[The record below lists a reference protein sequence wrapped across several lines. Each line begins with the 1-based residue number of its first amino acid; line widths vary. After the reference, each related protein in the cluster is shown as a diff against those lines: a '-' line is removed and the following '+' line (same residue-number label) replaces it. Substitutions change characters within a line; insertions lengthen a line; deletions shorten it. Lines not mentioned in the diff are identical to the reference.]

1 MTPITLKGIA
11 SADLARQ
18 VATAL
23 KPLADGRKVVEI
35 VIRKPRTQ
43 RSLDQNAYWWAV
55 PVKILAEFCGYTEN
69 QMHYAL
75 LGECFGYEPGPH
87 GVPVPVKPSSADL
100 SVEEFT
106 HLIDWAQQ
114 WAASELGVDVPGPD
128 EARAAA

>member
-43 RSLDQNAYWWAV
+43 RSLDQNAYWHAV
-55 PVKILAEFCGYTEN
+55 PVKILAEFCGYTDS

-75 LGECFGYEPGPH
+75 LGECFGYEPGPN
-87 GVPVPVKPSSADL
+87 GQPIPIKPSSSDL

-106 HLIDWAQQ
+106 HLINWVQQ
-114 WAASELGVDVPGPD
+114 WSVTELGVDIPAPS
-128 EARAAA
+128 EAMAA